1 MNVLYYILL
10 LILML
15 TGLFLNIL
23 GLPGLWLI
31 VLSYI
36 VYAWVTGWN
45 IYVGLPSI
53 IALLL
58 LALAAELVEFLA
70 GAAGSHAAG
79 GRKRG
84 MLGAIVG
91 GIIGGIVGTGVI
103 PIPIVGTIVGAC
115 AGAFIGAFALEYADK
130 DADHAMRVGIGAAKG
145 RFWGIV
151 WKSAFGI
158 LMFLVAAFCGLPM
171 NDGPTLTPASTLPP
185 APSPPAAAT
194 PSTSPTTI
202 PEIPTT
208 FPATTTTTTVPT
220 VPAVP
225 AQ

>member
-1 MNVLYYILL
+1 MNVTYYILL

-36 VYAWVTGWN
+36 VYAWLTGWN
-45 IYVGLPSI
+45 IYVGLPSVI
-53 IALLL
+53 VLLI

-84 MLGAIVG
+84 MLGAVVG
-91 GIIGGIVGTGVI
+91 GVIGGIVGTGVI
-103 PIPIVGTIVGAC
+103 PVPIVGTIVGAC
-115 AGAFIGAFALEYADK
+115 AGAAIGAFALEYTDK
-130 DADHAMRVGIGAAKG
+130 DATHAMRVGIGAAKG

-151 WKSAFGI
+151 WKSAFGL
-158 LMFLVAAFCGLPM
+158 LMFLVAALAGLPI
-171 NDGPTLTPASTLPP
+171 NDGPTLTPAASATQ
-185 APSPPAAAT
+185 PAAT
-194 PSTSPTTI
+194 TTPTTA
-202 PEIPTT
+202 PTT
-208 FPATTTTTTVPT
+208 FPATTSQVTN
-220 VPAVP
+220 
-225 AQ
+225 